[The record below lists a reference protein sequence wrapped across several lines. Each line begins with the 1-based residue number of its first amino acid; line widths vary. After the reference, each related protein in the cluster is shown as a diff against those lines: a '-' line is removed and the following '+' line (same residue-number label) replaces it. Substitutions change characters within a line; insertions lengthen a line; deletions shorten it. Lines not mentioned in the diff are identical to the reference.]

1 MLSREEI
8 AKTIENWLA
17 AWNRHDLAGVLHN
30 MAEDVVFQ
38 HWNTRVTRG
47 KAQLERLW
55 RPWFAAHGDFRFS
68 LKSLCVDE
76 KEQSCTFEWSLVWP
90 SPEPDFRGGNENREG
105 IDVIRLR
112 NGEIA
117 LKRSY
122 ISTVLTID
130 GRAVPLTC
138 SKSLADQKLT

>member
-1 MLSREEI
+1 MLSRDDI
-8 AKTIENWLA
+8 AKLIDNWLA
-17 AWNRHDLAGVLHN
+17 AWNRHDLAGVLSC
-30 MAEDVVFQ
+30 MADDIEFE

-47 KAQLERLW
+47 KAQLKRLW
-55 RPWFAAHGDFRFS
+55 SPWFAAHGNFQFG
-68 LKSLCVDE
+68 LKSLCIDE
-76 KEQSCTFEWSLVWP
+76 KEQSCTFEWSLAWP
-90 SPEPDFRGGNENREG
+90 SPEPSFRGGAEHREG
-105 IDVIRLR
+105 IDVIRLH

-138 SKSLADQKLT
+138 SKSSPD